1 MKLYSK
7 QSNAGFTTV
16 ELVVVIVIVGIL
28 AAIAAPTWQGWLTRQ
43 RVNSAQA
50 EVLNTLRQAQSNAK
64 REKRMWQACFRD
76 NGTKVT
82 YIVTAADNCNNISPT
97 AWESLLAED
106 SNIVAI
112 DTPNTNLRTAGGN
125 TYSVQFQYKGLLV
138 ESEPPQ
144 TGKITLGIRDRQGS
158 PGVRTGSKRC
168 ITVQTL
174 LGAMSLG
181 SDQECTQ

>member
-1 MKLYSK
+1 MKPYSR
-7 QSNAGFTTV
+7 QSIAGFTMV
-16 ELVVVIVIVGIL
+16 EMIVVVVIVGIL

-50 EVLNTLRQAQSNAK
+50 EALNTLREAQANAK

-76 NGTKVT
+76 DGTRVA
-82 YIVTAADNCNNISPT
+82 YIVTAADNCNAVPIS
-97 AWESLLAED
+97 AWNSLLAED

-112 DTPNTNLRTAGGN
+112 DTANTRGGS
-125 TYSVQFQYKGLLV
+125 TYNVQFQYKGLLV
-138 ESEPPQ
+138 ESDPPQ
-144 TGKITLGIRDRQGS
+144 TGKITFGVRDRQGAI
-158 PGVRTGSKRC
+158 GVRTGSKRC